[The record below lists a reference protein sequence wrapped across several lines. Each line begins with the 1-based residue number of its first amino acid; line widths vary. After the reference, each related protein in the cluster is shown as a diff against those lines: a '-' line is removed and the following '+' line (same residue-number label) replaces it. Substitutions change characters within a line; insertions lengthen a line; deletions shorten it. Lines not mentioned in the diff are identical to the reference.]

1 MKFIH
6 NLLAFLFFALGAIG
20 AFLPVLPTVPFLLL
34 ASFFFSKGSERFN
47 KWFTNTKIYKKHLED
62 FIENKEMTLRR
73 KLSITIPVSIMLL
86 IVFFKSNNLHLRIGL
101 ILILIFKDLYFI
113 FRIKTVKA
121 PSKSRE

>member
-1 MKFIH
+1 MKFIY

-47 KWFTNTKIYKKHLED
+47 KWFTNTKIYKNHLED

-113 FRIKTVKA
+113 FRIKTVKVE
-121 PSKSRE
+121 SS

>member
-1 MKFIH
+1 MKFIY

-47 KWFTNTKIYKKHLED
+47 NWFTNTKIYKNHLED

-86 IVFFKSNNLHLRIGL
+86 IVFFKSDNLHLRIGL

-113 FRIKTVKA
+113 FRIKTVKVE
-121 PSKSRE
+121 SS

>member
-1 MKFIH
+1 MKFIY

-47 KWFTNTKIYKKHLED
+47 NWFTNTKIYKNHLED

-86 IVFFKSNNLHLRIGL
+86 IVFFKSDNLHLRIAL

-113 FRIKTVKA
+113 FRIKTVKVE
-121 PSKSRE
+121 SS